1 MFSKKNVFLRIF
13 KICSTMTK
21 QILGLDIGTNSIGWA
36 VVRGQG
42 DDAQPLQ
49 EIVAAG
55 SRVIPVDA
63 GVLGDFERGVS
74 SKSKAAERT
83 AFRQVRRM
91 IERSHLRRQRLLRV
105 LQVMDYLPPH
115 YARCL
120 DRYGKFLP
128 HTEPKIAWSE
138 TADGHY
144 EFLFR
149 DAFDEMMV
157 AFRQRNPEW
166 VARGGKVPYDWTLY
180 YLRTKALSQP
190 VDPYELAW
198 ILLSFNQKRGYRQAR
213 GEQQEDDSRK
223 LEEYKSLKVLSVEDT
238 GEKKGDQ
245 TWYRVLLEDGSEY
258 KRLSRNPLPWEG
270 QVRDFIVTTTLD
282 AQGNPKT
289 EKDGRVKRTYRSPKA
304 DDWTLLKKKTEAQI
318 AQAHQT
324 VGAYIFEALLHNPSQ
339 KIRGKLVHTIDR
351 KLYYDELKAILQAQ
365 QPYHAA
371 LTDSAVLERCVRTLY
386 QKNEAHARQA
396 LCHDLTAFLLDDV
409 LFYQRPLKSQKAL
422 IANCSFE
429 SLTYYDRQTGEEK
442 QAPVKCIPKSHPL
455 YAEYR
460 LWQFLDNLRIYQLEG
475 EVDGKKCFDIDVTR
489 QFLPDHEAYA
499 RLFDWLYHRENV
511 SWKDLPKYP
520 PFGLTRT
527 TADLYRWNYAQDK
540 SYPCHETWAHMQ
552 QCLKKAKLSP
562 DFLTPER
569 EEALWHILYS
579 VSDMQELGRA
589 LHTFAHKNG
598 LTDDEAERF
607 AKFFGKMEPF
617 AHDYGAC
624 SAKALKKLLPLMRR
638 GSYWSEEALAPGV
651 RERIGQLLAG
661 TDDAALPA
669 KAREALKALHA
680 VSDYQGLPLW
690 LASYVVYNRHA
701 EAKDIV
707 RWETPADID
716 RFLLNFRPN
725 ELRNPIVELV
735 VRETLRVV
743 RDIWTRYG
751 SFDEIHVELGREMK
765 MPAQQRQKLSERM
778 LENERTNLRIK
789 MMLACFQHPEF
800 EVDDVRPYSPYQ
812 QEILKIYEEYV
823 LRDVKDIPDDIAA
836 ILRKFGE
843 STAAKQPSAKEVLRY
858 RLWLDQ
864 KYTSP
869 YTGQIIPLGR
879 LFTRDYE
886 IEHIIPQKR
895 YFDDSLSNKVI
906 CESAV
911 NKLKSAQLAHEFIS
925 QHHGEVVE
933 LGNGRTARI
942 LELEDY
948 ERLVKDNY
956 SHVRLSHKRRNL
968 LQDEVP
974 EAFIA
979 RQLNDTRYISKYVSM
994 LLSNIVR
1001 GEDERSVNST
1011 HLIATN
1017 GSITT
1022 RLKQDWGI
1030 NDVWNAIVMPRFERL
1045 NGMVQTGDH
1054 MENVYVKLNTQGHL
1068 IPNVPLDR
1076 QRGFSMKRIDH
1087 RHHAMDA
1094 IVIAC
1099 ASRNMVNYLNN
1110 ESARKGAKV
1119 TRMDLQH
1126 LLCTKTRADANGNY
1140 RWVMNK
1146 PWPTFTTDVRH
1157 ALEDIVASF
1166 KQNRRIMSPTVNYF
1180 DHYDPAT
1187 GKKRR
1192 KKQTQGE
1199 MQAVRKP
1206 LHKATLYGEIN
1217 LRSIKEVSLKQA
1229 LEQPQRMVNK
1239 DLRHKLQT
1247 LQAEGLNLK
1256 QMTAY
1261 FAEHH
1266 DEWADVNVKKIPI
1279 YVYSKEEGKARYF
1292 ASRCALDKSFTR
1304 ETIERKVA
1312 DTGIQ
1317 QILLRHLA
1325 HYENAEQAFSPEGIE
1340 EMNRHLTE
1348 LNGGKPHQPIY
1359 KVRKYEQ
1366 ADKYPVGQRNCK
1378 AAQFVEAEKGTN
1390 LYFAVY
1396 EAESEPHK
1404 RSFAT
1409 IPLREAVLRLK
1420 KGLPVALET
1429 NMAGEKLKF
1438 VLSPLDLVYVPT
1450 PEDLA
1455 RGQVQLPLD
1464 KKRIYKMVSSSG
1476 NQCFFVLANV
1486 ASAIVDKYEF
1496 SSLNKMER
1504 AVTGEMI
1511 KEICLPL
1518 DVDRLGNVHLRQ

>member
-1 MFSKKNVFLRIF
+1 
-13 KICSTMTK
+13 MTK

-55 SRVIPVDA
+55 SRVISVDGGA
-63 GVLGDFERGVS
+63 LDKFERGAS

-149 DAFDEMMV
+149 DAFDEMMA

-198 ILLSFNQKRGYRQAR
+198 ILLSFNQKRGYRPAR
-213 GEQQEDDSRK
+213 GEQQEADSKK

-238 GEKKGDQ
+238 GE
-245 TWYRVLLEDGSEY
+245 
-258 KRLSRNPLPWEG
+258 
-270 QVRDFIVTTTLD
+270 
-282 AQGNPKT
+282 
-289 EKDGRVKRTYRSPKA
+289 DGRVKRSFRSPKA

-324 VGAYIFEALLHNPSQ
+324 VGAYIFEALLRNPSQ

-365 QPYHAA
+365 QPYHVA
-371 LTDSAVLERCVRTLY
+371 LTDPAVLERCVRTLY

-422 IANCSFE
+422 IANCCFE

-552 QCLKKAKLSP
+552 QCLKKAGLSP

-589 LHTFAHKNG
+589 LHTFAHKNE

-638 GSYWSEEALAPGV
+638 GSYWSEKALAPGV

-800 EVDDVRPYSPYQ
+800 GVDDVRPYSPYQ

-968 LQDEVP
+968 LLDEVP
-974 EAFIA
+974 EAFID

-1030 NDVWNAIVMPRFERL
+1030 NDVWNAIVLPRFERL
-1045 NGMVQTGDH
+1045 NSMAQPEDGQLAQ
-1054 MENVYVKLNTQGHL
+1054 VYVTRNTQGHP
-1068 IPNVPLDR
+1068 IPTVPLDR

-1110 ESARKGAKV
+1110 ESARKDAKV
-1119 TRMDLQH
+1119 SRTDLQH
-1126 LLCTKTRADANGNY
+1126 LLCTKTRDDNGKY
-1140 RWVMNK
+1140 RWVVNK
-1146 PWPTFTTDVRH
+1146 PWLTFTTDVHH

-1199 MQAVRKP
+1199 MQAVRMSM
-1206 LHKATLYGEIN
+1206 HDATFYGEIN

-1229 LEQPQRMVNK
+1229 LEQPQRIVNK
-1239 DLRHKLQT
+1239 DLKHKLQT
-1247 LQAEGLNLK
+1247 LQVEGLNLK

-1261 FAEHH
+1261 FEEHH
-1266 DEWADVNVKKIPI
+1266 DEWADVNVKKIAV

-1292 ASRCALDKSFTR
+1292 ASRTVLDQSFTR
-1304 ETIERKVA
+1304 DYIERKVA

-1317 QILLRHLA
+1317 QILLRHLV

-1340 EMNRHLTE
+1340 DMNKNLKE
-1348 LNGGKPHQPIY
+1348 LNNGRPHQPIY
-1359 KVRKYEQ
+1359 KVRTYTQGVKS
-1366 ADKYPVGQRNCK
+1366 AVGQRNCK
-1378 AAQFVEAEKGTN
+1378 AAQFVNGAKGTN

-1396 EAESEPHK
+1396 EGTEGEVSESK

-1409 IPLREAVLRLK
+1409 FSLRDVLPCLKDGKPVIPEFDK
-1420 KGLPVALET
+1420 KG
-1429 NMAGEKLKF
+1429 KRLKF

-1450 PEDLA
+1450 PEDLKL
-1455 RGQVQLPLD
+1455 GQVQLPLN
-1464 KKRIYKMVSSSG
+1464 KKRIYKMVSCSDAR
-1476 NQCFFVLANV
+1476 CFWVPVNV
-1486 ASAIVDKYEF
+1486 ASAIVDKYEY

>member
-1 MFSKKNVFLRIF
+1 MFSPKNVFLRIF

-55 SRVIPVDA
+55 SRVISVDGGA
-63 GVLGDFERGVS
+63 LDKFERGAS

-149 DAFDEMMV
+149 DAFDEMMA

-190 VDPYELAW
+190 VSSYELAW
-198 ILLSFNQKRGYRQAR
+198 ILLSFNQKRGYRPAR
-213 GEQQEDDSRK
+213 GEQQEADSKK

-238 GEKKGDQ
+238 GE
-245 TWYRVLLEDGSEY
+245 
-258 KRLSRNPLPWEG
+258 
-270 QVRDFIVTTTLD
+270 
-282 AQGNPKT
+282 
-289 EKDGRVKRTYRSPKA
+289 DGRVKRSFRSPKA

-324 VGAYIFEALLHNPSQ
+324 VGAYIFEALLRNPSQ

-365 QPYHAA
+365 QPYHVA
-371 LTDSAVLERCVRTLY
+371 LTDPAVLERCVRTLY

-422 IANCSFE
+422 IANCCFE

-499 RLFDWLYHRENV
+499 RLFKWLYRRKNV
-511 SWKDLPKYP
+511 SQKNLLKYP
-520 PFGLTRT
+520 PFGLKP

-552 QCLKKAKLSP
+552 QCLKKAGLSP

-751 SFDEIHVELGREMK
+751 GFDEIHVELGREMK
-765 MPAQQRQKLSERM
+765 MPAKQRQKLSKRM

-789 MMLACFQHPEF
+789 MMLACFQNPEF
-800 EVDDVRPYSPYQ
+800 GVDEVRPYSPYQ

-823 LRDVKDIPDDIAA
+823 LHDVKEIPDDIAA

-933 LGNGRTARI
+933 LGHGRTARI

-948 ERLVKDNY
+948 EKWVKEHY
-956 SHVRLSHKRRNL
+956 AALPRKRRNL
-968 LQDEVP
+968 LLDEVP

-1030 NDVWNAIVMPRFERL
+1030 NDVWNAIVLPRFERL
-1045 NGMVQTGDH
+1045 NSMAQPEDGQPAQ
-1054 MENVYVKLNTQGHL
+1054 VYVTRNTQGHP
-1068 IPNVPLDR
+1068 IPTVPLDR

-1110 ESARKGAKV
+1110 ESARKDAKV
-1119 TRMDLQH
+1119 SRTDLQH
-1126 LLCTKTRADANGNY
+1126 LLCTKTRDANGKY
-1140 RWVMNK
+1140 RWVVNK
-1146 PWPTFTTDVRH
+1146 PWLTFTTDVH
-1157 ALEDIVASF
+1157 HVLENIVASF

-1199 MQAVRKP
+1199 MQAVRMSM
-1206 LHKATLYGEIN
+1206 HDATFYGEIN

-1229 LEQPQRMVNK
+1229 LEQPQRIVNK
-1239 DLRHKLQT
+1239 DLKHKLQT

-1261 FAEHH
+1261 FEEHH
-1266 DEWADVNVKKIPI
+1266 DEWADVNVKKIAV

-1292 ASRCALDKSFTR
+1292 ASRTVLDQSFTR
-1304 ETIERKVA
+1304 DYIERKVA

-1317 QILLRHLA
+1317 QILLRHLV

-1340 EMNRHLTE
+1340 DMNKNLKE
-1348 LNGGKPHQPIY
+1348 LNNGRPHQPIY
-1359 KVRKYEQ
+1359 KVRTYTQGVKS
-1366 ADKYPVGQRNCK
+1366 AVGQRNCK
-1378 AAQFVEAEKGTN
+1378 AAQFVNGAKGTN

-1396 EAESEPHK
+1396 EGTEGEVSESK

-1409 IPLREAVLRLK
+1409 FSLRDVLPCLKDGKPVIPEFDK
-1420 KGLPVALET
+1420 KG
-1429 NMAGEKLKF
+1429 KRLKF

-1450 PEDLA
+1450 PEELKL
-1455 RGQVQLPLD
+1455 GQVQLPLN
-1464 KKRIYKMVSSSG
+1464 KKRIYKMVSSNG
-1476 NQCFFVLANV
+1476 IQCFFVLANV
-1486 ASAIVDKYEF
+1486 ASAIVDNFEF
-1496 SSLNKMER
+1496 STQNNKMGR

>member
-1 MFSKKNVFLRIF
+1 
-13 KICSTMTK
+13 MTK

-55 SRVIPVDA
+55 SRVISVDGGA
-63 GVLGDFERGVS
+63 LDKFERGAS

-149 DAFDEMMV
+149 DAFDEMMA

-198 ILLSFNQKRGYRQAR
+198 ILLSFNQKRGYRPAR
-213 GEQQEDDSRK
+213 GEQQEADSKK

-238 GEKKGDQ
+238 GE
-245 TWYRVLLEDGSEY
+245 
-258 KRLSRNPLPWEG
+258 
-270 QVRDFIVTTTLD
+270 
-282 AQGNPKT
+282 
-289 EKDGRVKRTYRSPKA
+289 DGRVKRSFRSPKA

-324 VGAYIFEALLHNPSQ
+324 VLRNPSQ

-365 QPYHAA
+365 QPYHVA
-371 LTDSAVLERCVRTLY
+371 LTDPAVLERCVRTLY

-422 IANCSFE
+422 IANCCFE

-499 RLFDWLYHRENV
+499 RLFKWLYRRKNV
-511 SWKDLPKYP
+511 SQKNLLKYP
-520 PFGLTRT
+520 PFGLKP

-552 QCLKKAKLSP
+552 QCLKKAGLSP

-751 SFDEIHVELGREMK
+751 GFDEIHVELGREMK
-765 MPAQQRQKLSERM
+765 MPAKQRQKLSKRM

-789 MMLACFQHPEF
+789 MMLACFQNPEF
-800 EVDDVRPYSPYQ
+800 KVDEVRPYSPYQ

-823 LRDVKDIPDDIAA
+823 LHDVKEIPDDITA
-836 ILRKFGE
+836 IIKKFDKE
-843 STAAKQPSAKEVLRY
+843 EANEQPSVGEVLHY
-858 RLWLDQ
+858 KEWLDK
-864 KYTSP
+864 KYISP
-869 YTGQIIPLGR
+869 YTGEIIPLGR
-879 LFTRDYE
+879 LLTHDYE

-895 YFDDSLSNKVI
+895 YFDDSLNNKVI

-911 NKLKSAQLAHEFIS
+911 NNLKSAQLAHEFIS

-933 LGNGRTARI
+933 LGHGRTARI
-942 LELEDY
+942 LELENY
-948 ERLVKDNY
+948 EKWVKEHY
-956 SHVRLSHKRRNL
+956 AALPRKRRNL
-968 LQDEVP
+968 LLDEVP

-1030 NDVWNAIVMPRFERL
+1030 NDVWNAIVLPRFERL
-1045 NGMVQTGDH
+1045 NGMVPPKDGQPAQ
-1054 MENVYVKLNTQGHL
+1054 VYVTRNTQGHP
-1068 IPNVPLDR
+1068 IPTVPLDR

-1110 ESARKGAKV
+1110 ESARKDAKV
-1119 TRMDLQH
+1119 SRTDLQH
-1126 LLCTKTRADANGNY
+1126 LLCTKTRDDNGKY
-1140 RWVMNK
+1140 RWVVNK
-1146 PWPTFTTDVRH
+1146 PWSTFITDVRH
-1157 ALEDIVASF
+1157 VLENIVASF

-1199 MQAVRKP
+1199 MQAVRMSM
-1206 LHKATLYGEIN
+1206 HDATFYGEIN

-1229 LEQPQRMVNK
+1229 LEQPQRIVNK
-1239 DLRHKLQT
+1239 DLKHKLQT

-1261 FAEHH
+1261 FEEHH
-1266 DEWADVNVKKIPI
+1266 DEWADVNVKKIAV

-1292 ASRCALDKSFTR
+1292 ASRTVLDQSFTR
-1304 ETIERKVA
+1304 DYIERKVA

-1317 QILLRHLA
+1317 QILLRHLV

-1340 EMNRHLTE
+1340 DMNKNLKE
-1348 LNGGKPHQPIY
+1348 LNNGRPHQPIY
-1359 KVRKYEQ
+1359 KVRTYTQGVKL
-1366 ADKYPVGQRNCK
+1366 AVGQRNCK
-1378 AAQFVEAEKGTN
+1378 AAQFVNGAKGTN

-1396 EAESEPHK
+1396 EGTEGEVSESK

-1409 IPLREAVLRLK
+1409 FSLRDVLPCLKDGKPVIPEFDK
-1420 KGLPVALET
+1420 KG
-1429 NMAGEKLKF
+1429 KRLKF

-1450 PEDLA
+1450 PEELKL
-1455 RGQVQLPLD
+1455 GQVQLPLN
-1464 KKRIYKMVSSSG
+1464 KKRIYKMVSCSDAR
-1476 NQCFFVLANV
+1476 CFWVPVNV

-1496 SSLNKMER
+1496 SSKNKMER
-1504 AVTGEMI
+1504 SVTEEMEII

>member
-1 MFSKKNVFLRIF
+1 
-13 KICSTMTK
+13 MTK

-63 GVLGDFERGVS
+63 GVLGDFEKGAS

-120 DRYGKFLP
+120 DRYGKFQP

-149 DAFDEMMV
+149 DAFEEMMAV
-157 AFRQRNPEW
+157 FRQRNPEW
-166 VARGGKVPYDWTLY
+166 MARGGKVPYDWTLY

-190 VDPYELAW
+190 VSPYELAW
-198 ILLSFNQKRGYRQAR
+198 ILLSFNQKRGYRPAR
-213 GEQQEDDSRK
+213 GEQQEDDSKK

-238 GEKKGDQ
+238 GQKKGDQ

-258 KRLSRNPLPWEG
+258 MRLSREPLPWVG

-282 AQGNPKT
+282 AQGKPKT
-289 EKDGRVKRTYRSPKA
+289 DKDGHVKRSFRSPKA

-324 VGAYIFEALLHNPSQ
+324 VGAYIFEALLRNPCQ

-351 KLYYDELKAILQAQ
+351 HLYYDELKAILQAQ
-365 QPYHAA
+365 QLYHAA
-371 LTDSAVLERCVRTLY
+371 LTDPAVLERCVRTLY

-455 YAEYR
+455 YAEFR
-460 LWQFLDNLRIYQLEG
+460 LWQFVGNLRIYQLEG
-475 EVDGKKCFDIDVTR
+475 EVNGKTCFDIDVTR

-511 SWKDLPKYP
+511 SWKDLQKYS

-527 TADLYRWNYAQDK
+527 TADLYRWNYGQDK
-540 SYPCHETWAHMQ
+540 SYPCHETWPHMQ
-552 QCLKKAKLSP
+552 QRLKKAELSP

-589 LHTFAHKNG
+589 LRTFARKNG
-598 LTDDEAERF
+598 LTDEEAERF
-607 AKFFGKMEPF
+607 AAAFRKMEPF

-638 GSYWSEEALAPGV
+638 GSYWSEEALVPEV

-661 TDDAALPA
+661 TDGADLPA

-707 RWETPADID
+707 RWQTPADID

-751 SFDEIHVELGREMK
+751 GFDEIHVELGREMK
-765 MPAQQRQKLSERM
+765 MPAKQRQKLSERM

-789 MMLACFQHPEF
+789 MMLACFQNPEF
-800 EVDDVRPYSPYQ
+800 EVDEVRPYSPYQ
-812 QEILKIYEEYV
+812 QDILKIYEEYV
-823 LRDVKDIPDDIAA
+823 LHHVKEIPDDIAA

-895 YFDDSLSNKVI
+895 YFDDSLNNKVI

-948 ERLVKDNY
+948 EKRVKEY
-956 SHVRLSHKRRNL
+956 YAALPRKRRNL
-968 LQDEVP
+968 LLDEVP

-1030 NDVWNAIVMPRFERL
+1030 NDVWNAIVLPRFERL
-1045 NGMVQTGDH
+1045 NGMVQSKDGQPAQ
-1054 MENVYVKLNTQGHL
+1054 VYVTRNTQGHP

-1110 ESARKGAKV
+1110 ESARKDAKV
-1119 TRMDLQH
+1119 SRTDLQH
-1126 LLCTKTRADANGNY
+1126 LLCTKTRVDANGNY

-1192 KKQTQGE
+1192 QKQTRGE
-1199 MQAVRKP
+1199 MQAVRMSM
-1206 LHKATLYGEIN
+1206 HDATFYGEIN
-1217 LRSIKEVSLKQA
+1217 LRSVKEVSLKQA
-1229 LEQPQRMVNK
+1229 LQHPQRIVNK
-1239 DLRHKLQT
+1239 DLKHKLQT
-1247 LQAEGLNLK
+1247 LLAEGLNLK

-1261 FAEHH
+1261 FATHQ

-1279 YVYSKEEGKARYF
+1279 YVYSKEEDKARYF
-1292 ASRCALDKSFTR
+1292 ASRTALDQSFTR
-1304 ETIERKVA
+1304 DFIEQKVA
-1312 DTGIQ
+1312 DTGIR

-1325 HYENAEQAFSPEGIE
+1325 HYENAGQAFSPEGIE

-1348 LNGGKPHQPIY
+1348 LNNGRPHQPIY
-1359 KVRKYEQ
+1359 KVRTYTQGVKS
-1366 ADKYPVGQRNCK
+1366 AVGQRNCK
-1378 AAQFVEAEKGTN
+1378 AAQFVNGAKGTN

-1396 EAESEPHK
+1396 EGTEGESSGCK
-1404 RSFAT
+1404 RGFAT
-1409 IPLREAVLRLK
+1409 FSLRDVLPSLKEGKPVIPEVDK
-1420 KGLPVALET
+1420 KG
-1429 NMAGEKLKF
+1429 KRLKF

-1450 PEDLA
+1450 PEELK

-1464 KKRIYKMVSSSG
+1464 KKRIYKMVSCNDARCSW
-1476 NQCFFVLANV
+1476 VPVNV
-1486 ASAIVDKYEF
+1486 ASAIVDKLEF
-1496 SSLNKMER
+1496 STQNKMER

>member
-149 DAFDEMMV
+149 DAFDEMMA

-190 VDPYELAW
+190 VSPYELAW
-198 ILLSFNQKRGYRQAR
+198 ILLSFNQKRGYRPAR
-213 GEQQEDDSRK
+213 GEQQEADSKK

-238 GEKKGDQ
+238 GE
-245 TWYRVLLEDGSEY
+245 
-258 KRLSRNPLPWEG
+258 
-270 QVRDFIVTTTLD
+270 
-282 AQGNPKT
+282 
-289 EKDGRVKRTYRSPKA
+289 DGRVKRSFRSPKA

-324 VGAYIFEALLHNPSQ
+324 VGAYIFEALLRNPSQ

-365 QPYHAA
+365 QPYHVA
-371 LTDSAVLERCVRTLY
+371 LTDPAVLERCVRTLY

-552 QCLKKAKLSP
+552 QCLKKAGLSP

-589 LHTFAHKNG
+589 LHTFAHKNE

-765 MPAQQRQKLSERM
+765 MPAQQRQKLSKRM

-789 MMLACFQHPEF
+789 MMLACFQNPEF
-800 EVDDVRPYSPYQ
+800 KVDEVRPYSPYQ

-823 LRDVKDIPDDIAA
+823 LHDVKEIPDDITA
-836 ILRKFGE
+836 IIKKFDKE
-843 STAAKQPSAKEVLRY
+843 EANEQPSVGEVLHY
-858 RLWLDQ
+858 KEWLDK
-864 KYTSP
+864 KYISP
-869 YTGQIIPLGR
+869 YTGEIIPLGR
-879 LFTRDYE
+879 LLTHDYE

-895 YFDDSLSNKVI
+895 YFDDSLNNKVI

-911 NKLKSAQLAHEFIS
+911 NNLKSAQLAHEFIS

-933 LGNGRTARI
+933 LGHGRTARI

-948 ERLVKDNY
+948 EKWVKEHY
-956 SHVRLSHKRRNL
+956 AALPRKRRNL
-968 LQDEVP
+968 LLDEVP

-1030 NDVWNAIVMPRFERL
+1030 NDVWNAIVLPRFERL
-1045 NGMVQTGDH
+1045 NGMVPPKDGQPAQ
-1054 MENVYVKLNTQGHL
+1054 VYVTRNTQGHP

-1110 ESARKGAKV
+1110 ESARKDAKV
-1119 TRMDLQH
+1119 SRTDLQH
-1126 LLCTKTRADANGNY
+1126 LLCTKTRDANGKY
-1140 RWVMNK
+1140 RWVVNK
-1146 PWPTFTTDVRH
+1146 PWSTFTTDVH
-1157 ALEDIVASF
+1157 HVLENIVASF

-1199 MQAVRKP
+1199 MQAVRMSM
-1206 LHKATLYGEIN
+1206 HDATFYGEIN

-1229 LEQPQRMVNK
+1229 LEQPQRIVNK
-1239 DLRHKLQT
+1239 DLKHKLQT

-1261 FAEHH
+1261 FEEHH
-1266 DEWADVNVKKIPI
+1266 DEWADVNVKKIAV

-1292 ASRCALDKSFTR
+1292 ASRTVLDQSFTR
-1304 ETIERKVA
+1304 DYIERKVA

-1317 QILLRHLA
+1317 QILLRHLV

-1340 EMNRHLTE
+1340 DMNKNLKE
-1348 LNGGKPHQPIY
+1348 LNNGRPHQPIY
-1359 KVRKYEQ
+1359 KVRTYTQGVKS
-1366 ADKYPVGQRNCK
+1366 AVGQRNCK
-1378 AAQFVEAEKGTN
+1378 AAQFVNGAKGTN

-1396 EAESEPHK
+1396 EGTEGEVSESK

-1409 IPLREAVLRLK
+1409 FSLRDVLPCLKDGKPVIPEFDK
-1420 KGLPVALET
+1420 KG
-1429 NMAGEKLKF
+1429 KRLKF

-1450 PEDLA
+1450 PEELKL
-1455 RGQVQLPLD
+1455 GQVQLPLN
-1464 KKRIYKMVSSSG
+1464 KKRIYKMVSCSDAR
-1476 NQCFFVLANV
+1476 CFWVPVNV

>member
-1 MFSKKNVFLRIF
+1 
-13 KICSTMTK
+13 MTK

-55 SRVIPVDA
+55 SRVIPVDGGA
-63 GVLGDFERGVS
+63 LDKFERGAS

-149 DAFDEMMV
+149 DAFDEMIA

-166 VARGGKVPYDWTLY
+166 MARGGKVPYDWTLY

-190 VDPYELAW
+190 VSPYELAW
-198 ILLSFNQKRGYRQAR
+198 ILLSFNQKRGYRPA
-213 GEQQEDDSRK
+213 
-223 LEEYKSLKVLSVEDT
+223 
-238 GEKKGDQ
+238 
-245 TWYRVLLEDGSEY
+245 
-258 KRLSRNPLPWEG
+258 
-270 QVRDFIVTTTLD
+270 RDFIVNTSLD
-282 AQGNPKT
+282 AQSNTKAD
-289 EKDGRVKRTYRSPKA
+289 KDGRVKRLLRSPKA
-304 DDWTLLKKKTEAQI
+304 DDWTLLKEKTEDQI
-318 AQAHQT
+318 ARAHQT
-324 VGAYIFEALLHNPSQ
+324 VGAYIFEALLRNPRQ

-351 KLYYDELKAILQAQ
+351 YFYYDELKAILQAQ
-365 QPYHAA
+365 QSYHAA
-371 LTDSAVLERCVRTLY
+371 LTDPAVLECCVRTLY
-386 QKNEAHARQA
+386 QKNEGHARQA

-455 YAEYR
+455 YAEFR

-475 EVDGKKCFDIDVTR
+475 EVNGKTCFDIDVTR
-489 QFLPDHEAYA
+489 QFLPDREAYA
-499 RLFDWLYHRENV
+499 RLFKWLYRRKNV
-511 SWKDLPKYP
+511 SQKNLLKYP
-520 PFGLTRT
+520 PFGLKL
-527 TADLYRWNYAQDK
+527 TADLYRWNYGQDK
-540 SYPCHETWAHMQ
+540 SYPCHETWANMQ
-552 QCLKKAKLSP
+552 QCLKKAKLSS

-607 AKFFGKMEPF
+607 AAAFQKMEPF

-651 RERIGQLLAG
+651 RERIGQLQAG
-661 TDDAALPA
+661 TAGVDLPA

-707 RWETPADID
+707 RWQTPADID
-716 RFLLNFRPN
+716 HFLLNFRPN

-751 SFDEIHVELGREMK
+751 GFDEIHVELGREMK
-765 MPAQQRQKLSERM
+765 MPAKQRQKLSKRM

-789 MMLACFQHPEF
+789 MMLACFQNPEF
-800 EVDDVRPYSPYQ
+800 KVDNVRPYSPYQ
-812 QEILKIYEEYV
+812 QDILKIYEEYV
-823 LRDVKDIPDDIAA
+823 LHHVKEIPDDIAA

-895 YFDDSLSNKVI
+895 YFDDSLNNKVI

-948 ERLVKDNY
+948 EKRVKEY
-956 SHVRLSHKRRNL
+956 YAALPRKRRNL
-968 LQDEVP
+968 LLDEVP

-1030 NDVWNAIVMPRFERL
+1030 NDVWNAIVLPRFERL
-1045 NGMVQTGDH
+1045 NSTVPPKDGQPAQ
-1054 MENVYVKLNTQGHL
+1054 VYVTRNTQGHP

-1110 ESARKGAKV
+1110 ESARKDAKV
-1119 TRMDLQH
+1119 SRTDLQH
-1126 LLCTKTRADANGNY
+1126 LLCTKTRVDANGQY
-1140 RWVMNK
+1140 RWVVNK

-1157 ALEDIVASF
+1157 VLENIVASF

-1192 KKQTQGE
+1192 QKQTRGE
-1199 MQAVRKP
+1199 MLAVRMSM
-1206 LHKATLYGEIN
+1206 HDATFYGEIN
-1217 LRSIKEVSLKQA
+1217 LSRCVESVSLEQA
-1229 LEQPQRMVNK
+1229 LEQPQRLVDR
-1239 DLRHKLQT
+1239 DLEHKLLA
-1247 LQAEGLNLK
+1247 LQAKGLNLK
-1256 QMTAY
+1256 QIEALIK
-1261 FAEHH
+1261 EH
-1266 DEWADVNVKKIPI
+1266 
-1279 YVYSKEEGKARYF
+1279 SKEWSDVDVEKISVYVNSPKKARYF
-1292 ASRCALDKSFTR
+1292 ASRTALDKSFTR
-1304 ETIERKVA
+1304 DFIEQKVA

-1317 QILLRHLA
+1317 QILLRHLG
-1325 HYENAEQAFSPEGIE
+1325 HYENAGQAFSPEGIE

-1348 LNGGKPHQPIY
+1348 LNNGRPHQPIY
-1359 KVRKYEQ
+1359 KVRTYTQGVKS
-1366 ADKYPVGQRNCK
+1366 AVGQRNCK
-1378 AAQFVEAEKGTN
+1378 AAQFVNGAKGTN

-1396 EAESEPHK
+1396 EGPEGKSSGCK

-1409 IPLREAVLRLK
+1409 FSLRDVLPSLKEGKPVIPEVDKTGKR
-1420 KGLPVALET
+1420 
-1429 NMAGEKLKF
+1429 LKF

-1450 PEDLA
+1450 PEELK

-1464 KKRIYKMVSSSG
+1464 KKRIYKMVSC
-1476 NQCFFVLANV
+1476 NNARCFWVPVNV
-1486 ASAIVDKYEF
+1486 ASAIVDKLEF
-1496 SSLNKMER
+1496 STHNNTAR
-1504 AVTGEMI
+1504 AVTKEREMI

>member
-1 MFSKKNVFLRIF
+1 
-13 KICSTMTK
+13 MTK

-55 SRVIPVDA
+55 SRVISVDGGA
-63 GVLGDFERGVS
+63 LDKFERGAS

-149 DAFDEMMV
+149 DAFDEMMA

-238 GEKKGDQ
+238 GE
-245 TWYRVLLEDGSEY
+245 
-258 KRLSRNPLPWEG
+258 
-270 QVRDFIVTTTLD
+270 
-282 AQGNPKT
+282 
-289 EKDGRVKRTYRSPKA
+289 DGRVKRSFRSPKA

-324 VGAYIFEALLHNPSQ
+324 VGAYIFEALLRNPSQ
-339 KIRGKLVHTIDR
+339 KIRGKLVHIIDR

-365 QPYHAA
+365 QPYHVA
-371 LTDSAVLERCVRTLY
+371 LTDPAVLERCVRTLY

-422 IANCSFE
+422 IANCCFE

-499 RLFDWLYHRENV
+499 RLFDWLYRRKNV
-511 SWKDLPKYP
+511 SQKNLLKYP
-520 PFGLTRT
+520 PFGLKL

-552 QCLKKAKLSP
+552 QCLKKAGLSP

-589 LHTFAHKNG
+589 LHTFAHKNE

-680 VSDYQGLPLW
+680 VSDYQGLSLW

-751 SFDEIHVELGREMK
+751 GFDEIHVELGREMK
-765 MPAQQRQKLSERM
+765 MPAKQRQKLSERM
-778 LENERTNLRIK
+778 LENERINLRIK
-789 MMLACFQHPEF
+789 MMLACFQNPEF
-800 EVDDVRPYSPYQ
+800 KVDEVRPYSPYQ

-968 LQDEVP
+968 LLDEVP

-1266 DEWADVNVKKIPI
+1266 DEWADVNVKKIAV

>member
-1 MFSKKNVFLRIF
+1 
-13 KICSTMTK
+13 MTE

-149 DAFDEMMV
+149 DAFDEMMA

-166 VARGGKVPYDWTLY
+166 VARGGKVLYDWTLY

-190 VDPYELAW
+190 VSPYELAW

-213 GEQQEDDSRK
+213 GEQQEADSKK

-238 GEKKGDQ
+238 GE
-245 TWYRVLLEDGSEY
+245 
-258 KRLSRNPLPWEG
+258 
-270 QVRDFIVTTTLD
+270 
-282 AQGNPKT
+282 
-289 EKDGRVKRTYRSPKA
+289 DGRVKRSFRSPKA

-324 VGAYIFEALLHNPSQ
+324 VGAYIFEALLRNPSQ

-365 QPYHAA
+365 QPYHVA
-371 LTDSAVLERCVRTLY
+371 LTDPAVLERCVRTLY

-422 IANCSFE
+422 IANCCFE

-499 RLFDWLYHRENV
+499 RLFKWLYRRKNV
-511 SWKDLPKYP
+511 SQKNLLKYP
-520 PFGLTRT
+520 PFGLKL

-552 QCLKKAKLSP
+552 QCLKKAGLSP

-589 LHTFAHKNG
+589 LHTFAHKNE

-751 SFDEIHVELGREMK
+751 GFDEIHVELGREMK
-765 MPAQQRQKLSERM
+765 MPAKQRQKLSKRM
-778 LENERTNLRIK
+778 LENERINLRIK
-789 MMLACFQHPEF
+789 MMLACFQNPEF
-800 EVDDVRPYSPYQ
+800 KVDEVRPYSPYQ

-823 LRDVKDIPDDIAA
+823 LHDVKEIPDDITA
-836 ILRKFGE
+836 IIKKFDKE
-843 STAAKQPSAKEVLRY
+843 EANEQPSVGEVLHY
-858 RLWLDQ
+858 KEWLDK
-864 KYTSP
+864 KYISP
-869 YTGQIIPLGR
+869 YTGEIIPLGR
-879 LFTRDYE
+879 LLTHDYE

-895 YFDDSLSNKVI
+895 YFDDSLNNKVI

-911 NKLKSAQLAHEFIS
+911 NNLKSAQLAHEFIS

-933 LGNGRTARI
+933 LGHGRTARI

-948 ERLVKDNY
+948 EKWVKEHY
-956 SHVRLSHKRRNL
+956 AALPRKRRNL
-968 LQDEVP
+968 LLDEVP

-1045 NGMVQTGDH
+1045 NGMVPPKDGQPAQ
-1054 MENVYVKLNTQGHL
+1054 VYVTRNTQGHP
-1068 IPNVPLDR
+1068 IPTVPLDR

-1110 ESARKGAKV
+1110 ESARKDAKV
-1119 TRMDLQH
+1119 SRTDLQH
-1126 LLCTKTRADANGNY
+1126 LLCTKTRDDNGKY
-1140 RWVMNK
+1140 RWVVNK
-1146 PWPTFTTDVRH
+1146 PWSTFITDVRH
-1157 ALEDIVASF
+1157 VLENIVASF

-1199 MQAVRKP
+1199 MQAVRMSM
-1206 LHKATLYGEIN
+1206 HDATFYGEIN

-1229 LEQPQRMVNK
+1229 LEQPQRIVNK
-1239 DLRHKLQT
+1239 DLKHKLQT

-1261 FAEHH
+1261 FEEHH
-1266 DEWADVNVKKIPI
+1266 DEWADVNVKKIAV

-1292 ASRCALDKSFTR
+1292 ASRTVLDQSFTR
-1304 ETIERKVA
+1304 DYIERKVA

-1317 QILLRHLA
+1317 QILLRHLV

-1340 EMNRHLTE
+1340 DMNKNLKE
-1348 LNGGKPHQPIY
+1348 LNNGRPHQPIY
-1359 KVRKYEQ
+1359 KVRTYTQGVKS
-1366 ADKYPVGQRNCK
+1366 AVGQRNCK
-1378 AAQFVEAEKGTN
+1378 AAQFVNGAKGTN

-1396 EAESEPHK
+1396 EGTEGEVSESK

-1409 IPLREAVLRLK
+1409 FSLRDVLPCLKDGKPVIPEFDK
-1420 KGLPVALET
+1420 KG
-1429 NMAGEKLKF
+1429 KRLKF

-1450 PEDLA
+1450 PEELKL
-1455 RGQVQLPLD
+1455 GQVQLPLN
-1464 KKRIYKMVSSSG
+1464 KKRIYKMVSCSDAR
-1476 NQCFFVLANV
+1476 CFWVPVNV
-1486 ASAIVDKYEF
+1486 ASAIVDKDEF

>member
-55 SRVIPVDA
+55 SRVISVDGGA
-63 GVLGDFERGVS
+63 LDKFERGAS

-149 DAFDEMMV
+149 DAFDEMMA

-190 VDPYELAW
+190 VSPYELAW
-198 ILLSFNQKRGYRQAR
+198 ILLSFNQKRGYRPAR
-213 GEQQEDDSRK
+213 GEQQEDDSKK

-238 GEKKGDQ
+238 GE
-245 TWYRVLLEDGSEY
+245 
-258 KRLSRNPLPWEG
+258 
-270 QVRDFIVTTTLD
+270 
-282 AQGNPKT
+282 
-289 EKDGRVKRTYRSPKA
+289 DGRVKRSFRSPKA

-324 VGAYIFEALLHNPSQ
+324 VGAYIFEALLRNPSQ

-365 QPYHAA
+365 QPHHVA
-371 LTDSAVLERCVRTLY
+371 LTDPAVLERCVRTLY

-499 RLFDWLYHRENV
+499 RLFKWLYRRKNV
-511 SWKDLPKYP
+511 SQKNLLKYP
-520 PFGLTRT
+520 PFGLKL

-540 SYPCHETWAHMQ
+540 SYPCHETWAHML

-661 TDDAALPA
+661 TNNAALPA

-716 RFLLNFRPN
+716 RFLQNFRPN

-751 SFDEIHVELGREMK
+751 GFDEIHVELGREMK
-765 MPAQQRQKLSERM
+765 MPAKQRQKLSKRM

-789 MMLACFQHPEF
+789 MMLACFQNPEF
-800 EVDDVRPYSPYQ
+800 GVDKVRPYSPYQ

-823 LRDVKDIPDDIAA
+823 LHDVKEIPDDITA
-836 ILRKFGE
+836 IIKKFDKE
-843 STAAKQPSAKEVLRY
+843 EANEQPSVGEVLHY
-858 RLWLDQ
+858 KEWLDK
-864 KYTSP
+864 KYISP
-869 YTGQIIPLGR
+869 YTGEIIPLGR
-879 LFTRDYE
+879 LLTHDYE

-895 YFDDSLSNKVI
+895 YFDDSLNNKVI

-911 NKLKSAQLAHEFIS
+911 NNLKSAQLAHEFIS

-933 LGNGRTARI
+933 LGHGRTARI

-948 ERLVKDNY
+948 EKWVKEHY
-956 SHVRLSHKRRNL
+956 AALPRKRRNL
-968 LQDEVP
+968 LLDEVP

-1030 NDVWNAIVMPRFERL
+1030 NDVWNAIVLPRFERL
-1045 NGMVQTGDH
+1045 NSMAQPEDGQLAQ
-1054 MENVYVKLNTQGHL
+1054 VYVTRNTQGHP
-1068 IPNVPLDR
+1068 IPTVPLDR

-1110 ESARKGAKV
+1110 ESARKDAKV
-1119 TRMDLQH
+1119 SRTDLLH
-1126 LLCTKTRADANGNY
+1126 LLCTKTRDDNGKY
-1140 RWVMNK
+1140 RWVVNK
-1146 PWPTFTTDVRH
+1146 PWPTFTTDVH
-1157 ALEDIVASF
+1157 HVLENIVASF
-1166 KQNRRIMSPTVNYF
+1166 KQNRQVVSPAVNYF

-1192 KKQTQGE
+1192 QKQTRGE
-1199 MQAVRKP
+1199 MLAVRKP
-1206 LHKATLYGEIN
+1206 LHKDTLYGEIN
-1217 LRSIKEVSLKQA
+1217 LSRCVKSVSLEQA
-1229 LEQPQRMVNK
+1229 LERPQRLVDR
-1239 DLRHKLQT
+1239 DLKHKLLA

-1256 QMTAY
+1256 QIEALIKG
-1261 FAEHH
+1261 HSK
-1266 DEWADVNVKKIPI
+1266 EWADVDVEKIS
-1279 YVYSKEEGKARYF
+1279 VYANSPKKARYF
-1292 ASRCALDKSFTR
+1292 AYRTALGKGFTR
-1304 ETIERKVA
+1304 KAIEHNVA

-1317 QILLRHLA
+1317 QILLRHLVR
-1325 HYENAEQAFSPEGIE
+1325 YENAEQAFSPEGIE

-1366 ADKYPVGQRNCK
+1366 ANKYPVGQRNCK
-1378 AAQFVEAEKGTN
+1378 AAQFVEAAKGTN
-1390 LYFAVY
+1390 LYFAIY

-1404 RSFAT
+1404 RSGIT
-1409 IPLREAVLRLK
+1409 ISLREAVSRLK
-1420 KGLPVALET
+1420 KGLPAAPET
-1429 NMAGEKLKF
+1429 NADGEKLKF
-1438 VLSPLDLVYVPT
+1438 VLSLLDLVYVPT
-1450 PEDLA
+1450 SEDLA
-1455 RGQVQLPLD
+1455 QGKVQLPLD
-1464 KKRIYKMVSSSG
+1464 KKRIYKMVSCTG
-1476 NQCFFVLANV
+1476 DECHFLPANV
-1486 ASAIVDKYEF
+1486 AVPIVKKFEFFSLDKMASA
-1496 SSLNKMER
+1496 L
-1504 AVTGEMI
+1504 TGEVI
-1511 KEICLPL
+1511 KNVCLPL

>member
-1 MFSKKNVFLRIF
+1 
-13 KICSTMTK
+13 MTK

-55 SRVIPVDA
+55 SRVISVDGGA
-63 GVLGDFERGVS
+63 LDKFERGAS

-149 DAFDEMMV
+149 DAFDEMMA

-190 VDPYELAW
+190 VSPYELAW

-213 GEQQEDDSRK
+213 GEQQEDDSKK

-238 GEKKGDQ
+238 GE
-245 TWYRVLLEDGSEY
+245 
-258 KRLSRNPLPWEG
+258 
-270 QVRDFIVTTTLD
+270 
-282 AQGNPKT
+282 
-289 EKDGRVKRTYRSPKA
+289 DGRVKRSFRSPKA

-324 VGAYIFEALLHNPSQ
+324 VGAYIFEALLRNPSQ

-365 QPYHAA
+365 QPHHVA
-371 LTDSAVLERCVRTLY
+371 LTDPAVLERCVRTLY

-499 RLFDWLYHRENV
+499 RLFKWLYRRKNV
-511 SWKDLPKYP
+511 SQKNLLKYP
-520 PFGLTRT
+520 PFGLKL

-540 SYPCHETWAHMQ
+540 SYPCHETWAHML

-562 DFLTPER
+562 DFLTPEC

-661 TDDAALPA
+661 TNNAALPA

-751 SFDEIHVELGREMK
+751 GFDEIHVELGREMK
-765 MPAQQRQKLSERM
+765 MPAKQRQKLSKRM

-789 MMLACFQHPEF
+789 MMLACFQNPEF
-800 EVDDVRPYSPYQ
+800 GVDEVRPYSPYQ

-823 LRDVKDIPDDIAA
+823 LHDVKEIPDDITA
-836 ILRKFGE
+836 IIKKFDKE
-843 STAAKQPSAKEVLRY
+843 EANEQPSVGEVLHY
-858 RLWLDQ
+858 KEWLDK
-864 KYTSP
+864 KYISP
-869 YTGQIIPLGR
+869 YTGEIIPLGR
-879 LFTRDYE
+879 LLTHDYE

-895 YFDDSLSNKVI
+895 YFDDSLNNKVI

-911 NKLKSAQLAHEFIS
+911 NNLKSAQLAHEFIS

-933 LGNGRTARI
+933 LGHGCTARI

-948 ERLVKDNY
+948 EKWVKEHY
-956 SHVRLSHKRRNL
+956 AALPRKRRNL
-968 LQDEVP
+968 LLDEVP

-1030 NDVWNAIVMPRFERL
+1030 NDVWNAIVLPRFERL
-1045 NGMVQTGDH
+1045 NSMAQPEDGQLAQ
-1054 MENVYVKLNTQGHL
+1054 VYVTRNTQGHP
-1068 IPNVPLDR
+1068 IPTVPLDR

-1110 ESARKGAKV
+1110 ESARKDAKV
-1119 TRMDLQH
+1119 SRTDLQH
-1126 LLCTKTRADANGNY
+1126 LLCTKTRDANGKY
-1140 RWVMNK
+1140 RWVVNK
-1146 PWPTFTTDVRH
+1146 PWSTFTTDVH
-1157 ALEDIVASF
+1157 HVLENIVASF

-1199 MQAVRKP
+1199 MQAVRMSM
-1206 LHKATLYGEIN
+1206 HDATFYGEIN

-1229 LEQPQRMVNK
+1229 LEQPQRIVNK
-1239 DLRHKLQT
+1239 DLKHKLQT

-1261 FAEHH
+1261 FEEHH
-1266 DEWADVNVKKIPI
+1266 DEWADVNVKKIAV

-1292 ASRCALDKSFTR
+1292 ASRTVLDQSFTR
-1304 ETIERKVA
+1304 DYIERKVA

-1317 QILLRHLA
+1317 QILLRHLV

-1340 EMNRHLTE
+1340 DMNKNLKE
-1348 LNGGKPHQPIY
+1348 LNNGRPHQPIY
-1359 KVRKYEQ
+1359 KVRTYTQGVKS
-1366 ADKYPVGQRNCK
+1366 AVGQRNCK
-1378 AAQFVEAEKGTN
+1378 AAQFVNGAKGTN

-1396 EAESEPHK
+1396 EGKEGEVSESK

-1409 IPLREAVLRLK
+1409 FSLRDVLPCLKDGKPVIPEFDK
-1420 KGLPVALET
+1420 KG
-1429 NMAGEKLKF
+1429 KRLKF

-1450 PEDLA
+1450 PEELKL
-1455 RGQVQLPLD
+1455 GQVQLPLN
-1464 KKRIYKMVSSSG
+1464 KKRIYKMVSCSDAR
-1476 NQCFFVLANV
+1476 CFWVPVNV
-1486 ASAIVDKYEF
+1486 ASAIVDNFEF
-1496 SSLNKMER
+1496 STQNNKMGR

-1518 DVDRLGNVHLRQ
+1518 DVDRLGNVHFRQ

>member
-91 IERSHLRRQRLLRV
+91 MERSHLRRQRLLRV

-128 HTEPKIAWSE
+128 HTEPKIAWNE

-149 DAFDEMMV
+149 DAFDEMMA

-166 VARGGKVPYDWTLY
+166 LARGGKVPYDWTLY

-190 VDPYELAW
+190 VSPYELAW

-213 GEQQEDDSRK
+213 GEQQED
-223 LEEYKSLKVLSVEDT
+223 
-238 GEKKGDQ
+238 
-245 TWYRVLLEDGSEY
+245 
-258 KRLSRNPLPWEG
+258 
-270 QVRDFIVTTTLD
+270 
-282 AQGNPKT
+282 
-289 EKDGRVKRTYRSPKA
+289 GRVKRSFRSPKA

-324 VGAYIFEALLHNPSQ
+324 VGAYIFEALLRNPSQ

-365 QPYHAA
+365 QPYHVA
-371 LTDSAVLERCVRTLY
+371 LTDPAVLVRCVRTLY

-422 IANCSFE
+422 IANCCFE

-499 RLFDWLYHRENV
+499 RLFKWLYRRKNV
-511 SWKDLPKYP
+511 SQKNLLKYP
-520 PFGLTRT
+520 PFGLKP

-552 QCLKKAKLSP
+552 QCLKKAGLSP

-589 LHTFAHKNG
+589 LHTFAHKNE

-743 RDIWTRYG
+743 RDIWIRYG

-800 EVDDVRPYSPYQ
+800 GVDDVRPYSPYQ

-933 LGNGRTARI
+933 LGHGRTARI

-948 ERLVKDNY
+948 EKWVKEHY
-956 SHVRLSHKRRNL
+956 AALPRKRRNL
-968 LQDEVP
+968 LLDEVP

-1030 NDVWNAIVMPRFERL
+1030 NDVWNAIVLPRFERL
-1045 NGMVQTGDH
+1045 NGMVPPKDGQPAQ
-1054 MENVYVKLNTQGHL
+1054 VYVTRNTQGHP
-1068 IPNVPLDR
+1068 IPTVPLDR

-1146 PWPTFTTDVRH
+1146 PWPTFITDVRH

-1199 MQAVRKP
+1199 MQAVRMSM
-1206 LHKATLYGEIN
+1206 HDATFYGEIN

-1229 LEQPQRMVNK
+1229 LEQPQRIVNK
-1239 DLRHKLQT
+1239 DLKHKLQT

-1261 FAEHH
+1261 FEEHH
-1266 DEWADVNVKKIPI
+1266 DEWADVNVKKIAV

-1292 ASRCALDKSFTR
+1292 ASRTVLDQSFTR
-1304 ETIERKVA
+1304 DYIERKVA

-1317 QILLRHLA
+1317 
-1325 HYENAEQAFSPEGIE
+1325 
-1340 EMNRHLTE
+1340 
-1348 LNGGKPHQPIY
+1348 
-1359 KVRKYEQ
+1359 
-1366 ADKYPVGQRNCK
+1366 
-1378 AAQFVEAEKGTN
+1378 
-1390 LYFAVY
+1390 
-1396 EAESEPHK
+1396 
-1404 RSFAT
+1404 
-1409 IPLREAVLRLK
+1409 
-1420 KGLPVALET
+1420 
-1429 NMAGEKLKF
+1429 
-1438 VLSPLDLVYVPT
+1438 
-1450 PEDLA
+1450 
-1455 RGQVQLPLD
+1455 
-1464 KKRIYKMVSSSG
+1464 
-1476 NQCFFVLANV
+1476 
-1486 ASAIVDKYEF
+1486 
-1496 SSLNKMER
+1496 
-1504 AVTGEMI
+1504 
-1511 KEICLPL
+1511 
-1518 DVDRLGNVHLRQ
+1518 

>member
-1 MFSKKNVFLRIF
+1 MSFVFQKNVFLRIF

-55 SRVIPVDA
+55 SRVISVDGGA
-63 GVLGDFERGVS
+63 LDKFERGAS

-149 DAFDEMMV
+149 DAFDEMMA

-198 ILLSFNQKRGYRQAR
+198 ILLSFNQKRGYRPAR
-213 GEQQEDDSRK
+213 GEQQEADSKK

-238 GEKKGDQ
+238 GE
-245 TWYRVLLEDGSEY
+245 
-258 KRLSRNPLPWEG
+258 
-270 QVRDFIVTTTLD
+270 
-282 AQGNPKT
+282 
-289 EKDGRVKRTYRSPKA
+289 DGRVKRSFRSPKA

-324 VGAYIFEALLHNPSQ
+324 VGAYIFEALLRNPSQ

-365 QPYHAA
+365 QPYHVA
-371 LTDSAVLERCVRTLY
+371 LTDPAVLERCVRTLY
-386 QKNEAHARQA
+386 QKNEAHVRQA

-422 IANCSFE
+422 IANCCFE

-499 RLFDWLYHRENV
+499 RLFKWLYRRKNV
-511 SWKDLPKYP
+511 SQKNLLKYP
-520 PFGLTRT
+520 PFGLKP

-552 QCLKKAKLSP
+552 QCLKKAGLSP

-751 SFDEIHVELGREMK
+751 GFDEIHVELGREMK
-765 MPAQQRQKLSERM
+765 MPAKQRQKLSKRM
-778 LENERTNLRIK
+778 LENERINLRIK
-789 MMLACFQHPEF
+789 MMLACFQNPEF
-800 EVDDVRPYSPYQ
+800 KVDEVRPYSPYQ

-823 LRDVKDIPDDIAA
+823 LHDVKEIPDDITA
-836 ILRKFGE
+836 IIKKFDKE
-843 STAAKQPSAKEVLRY
+843 EANEQPSVGEVLHY
-858 RLWLDQ
+858 KEWLDK
-864 KYTSP
+864 KYISP
-869 YTGQIIPLGR
+869 YTGEIIPLGR
-879 LFTRDYE
+879 LLTHDYE

-895 YFDDSLSNKVI
+895 YFDDSLNNKVI

-911 NKLKSAQLAHEFIS
+911 NNLKSAQLAHEFIS

-933 LGNGRTARI
+933 LGHGRTARI

-948 ERLVKDNY
+948 EKWVKEHY
-956 SHVRLSHKRRNL
+956 AALPSKRRNL
-968 LQDEVP
+968 LLDEVP

-1001 GEDERSVNST
+1001 WEDERSVNST

-1030 NDVWNAIVMPRFERL
+1030 NDVWNAIVLPRFERL
-1045 NGMVQTGDH
+1045 NSMAQPEDGQLAQ
-1054 MENVYVKLNTQGHL
+1054 VYVTRNTQGHP
-1068 IPNVPLDR
+1068 IPTVPLDR

-1110 ESARKGAKV
+1110 ESARKDAKV
-1119 TRMDLQH
+1119 SRTDLQH
-1126 LLCTKTRADANGNY
+1126 LLCTKTRDANGKY
-1140 RWVMNK
+1140 RWVVNK
-1146 PWPTFTTDVRH
+1146 PWLTFTTDVRH

-1166 KQNRRIMSPTVNYF
+1166 KQNWRIMSPAVNYF

-1199 MQAVRKP
+1199 MQAVRMSM
-1206 LHKATLYGEIN
+1206 HDATFYGEIN

-1229 LEQPQRMVNK
+1229 LEQPQRIVNK
-1239 DLRHKLQT
+1239 DLKHKLQT

-1261 FAEHH
+1261 FEEHH

-1317 QILLRHLA
+1317 QILLRHLV

-1340 EMNRHLTE
+1340 DMNKNLKE
-1348 LNGGKPHQPIY
+1348 LNNGRPHQPIY
-1359 KVRKYEQ
+1359 KVRTYTQGVKS
-1366 ADKYPVGQRNCK
+1366 AVGQRNCK
-1378 AAQFVEAEKGTN
+1378 AAQFVNGAKGTN

-1396 EAESEPHK
+1396 EGTEGEVSESK

-1409 IPLREAVLRLK
+1409 FSLRDVLPCLKDGKPVIPEFDK
-1420 KGLPVALET
+1420 KG
-1429 NMAGEKLKF
+1429 KRLKF

-1450 PEDLA
+1450 PEELKL
-1455 RGQVQLPLD
+1455 GQVQLPLN
-1464 KKRIYKMVSSSG
+1464 KKRIYKMVSCSDAR
-1476 NQCFFVLANV
+1476 CFWVPVNV

>member
-1 MFSKKNVFLRIF
+1 MSFVFQKNVFLRIF

-55 SRVIPVDA
+55 SRVISVDGGA
-63 GVLGDFERGVS
+63 LDKFERGAS

-149 DAFDEMMV
+149 DAFDEMMA

-198 ILLSFNQKRGYRQAR
+198 ILLSFNQKRGYRPAR
-213 GEQQEDDSRK
+213 GEQQEADSKK

-238 GEKKGDQ
+238 GE
-245 TWYRVLLEDGSEY
+245 
-258 KRLSRNPLPWEG
+258 
-270 QVRDFIVTTTLD
+270 
-282 AQGNPKT
+282 
-289 EKDGRVKRTYRSPKA
+289 DGRVKRTYRSPKA

-324 VGAYIFEALLHNPSQ
+324 VGAYIFEALLRNPSQ

-365 QPYHAA
+365 QPYHVA
-371 LTDSAVLERCVRTLY
+371 LTDPAVLERCVRTLY
-386 QKNEAHARQA
+386 QKNEVHARQA

-422 IANCSFE
+422 IANCCFE

-499 RLFDWLYHRENV
+499 RLFKWLYRRKNV
-511 SWKDLPKYP
+511 SQKNLLKYP
-520 PFGLTRT
+520 PFGLKL

-540 SYPCHETWAHMQ
+540 SYPCHETWAHML

-661 TDDAALPA
+661 TNNAALPA

-716 RFLLNFRPN
+716 RFLQNFRPN

-751 SFDEIHVELGREMK
+751 GFDEIHVELGREMK
-765 MPAQQRQKLSERM
+765 MPAKQRQKLSKRM

-789 MMLACFQHPEF
+789 MMLACFQNPEF
-800 EVDDVRPYSPYQ
+800 GVDEVRPYSPYQ

-823 LRDVKDIPDDIAA
+823 LHDVKEIPDDITA
-836 ILRKFGE
+836 IIKKFDKE
-843 STAAKQPSAKEVLRY
+843 EANEQPSVGEVLHY
-858 RLWLDQ
+858 KEWLDK
-864 KYTSP
+864 KYISP
-869 YTGQIIPLGR
+869 YTGEIIPLGR
-879 LFTRDYE
+879 LLTHDYE

-895 YFDDSLSNKVI
+895 YFDDSLNNKVI

-911 NKLKSAQLAHEFIS
+911 NNLKSAQLAHEFIS

-933 LGNGRTARI
+933 LGHGRTARI

-948 ERLVKDNY
+948 EKWVKEHY
-956 SHVRLSHKRRNL
+956 AALPRKRRNL
-968 LQDEVP
+968 LLDEVP

-1030 NDVWNAIVMPRFERL
+1030 NDVWNAIVLPRFERL
-1045 NGMVQTGDH
+1045 NSMAQPEDGQLAQ
-1054 MENVYVKLNTQGHL
+1054 VYVTRNTQGHP
-1068 IPNVPLDR
+1068 IPTVPLDR

-1110 ESARKGAKV
+1110 ESARKDAKV
-1119 TRMDLQH
+1119 SRTDLQH
-1126 LLCTKTRADANGNY
+1126 LLCTKTRDDNGKY
-1140 RWVMNK
+1140 RWVVNK
-1146 PWPTFTTDVRH
+1146 PWLTFTTDVHH

-1199 MQAVRKP
+1199 MQAVRMSM
-1206 LHKATLYGEIN
+1206 HDATFYGEIN

-1229 LEQPQRMVNK
+1229 LEQPQRIVNK
-1239 DLRHKLQT
+1239 DLKHKLQT

-1266 DEWADVNVKKIPI
+1266 DEWADVNVKKIAV
-1279 YVYSKEEGKARYF
+1279 YVYSKEEGKARCF
-1292 ASRCALDKSFTR
+1292 ASRTVLDQSFTR
-1304 ETIERKVA
+1304 DYIERKVA

-1340 EMNRHLTE
+1340 DMNKNLKE
-1348 LNGGKPHQPIY
+1348 LNNGRPHQPIY
-1359 KVRKYEQ
+1359 KVRTYTQGVKS
-1366 ADKYPVGQRNCK
+1366 AVGQRNCK
-1378 AAQFVEAEKGTN
+1378 AAQFVNGAKGTN

-1396 EAESEPHK
+1396 EGTKGESSGCK

-1409 IPLREAVLRLK
+1409 FSLRDVLPSLKEGKPVIPEVDE
-1420 KGLPVALET
+1420 KG
-1429 NMAGEKLKF
+1429 KRLKF
-1438 VLSPLDLVYVPT
+1438 VLSPLDLVYVPK
-1450 PEDLA
+1450 PEELK

-1464 KKRIYKMVSSSG
+1464 KKRIYKMVSSNG
-1476 NQCFFVLANV
+1476 IQCFFVLANV
-1486 ASAIVDKYEF
+1486 ASAIVDNFEF
-1496 SSLNKMER
+1496 STQNNKMGR

>member
-1 MFSKKNVFLRIF
+1 
-13 KICSTMTK
+13 MTK

-55 SRVIPVDA
+55 SRVISVDGGA
-63 GVLGDFERGVS
+63 LDKFERGAS

-149 DAFDEMMV
+149 DAFDEMMA

-190 VDPYELAW
+190 VSPYELAW
-198 ILLSFNQKRGYRQAR
+198 ILLSFNQKRGYRPAR
-213 GEQQEDDSRK
+213 GEQQEDDSKK

-238 GEKKGDQ
+238 GE
-245 TWYRVLLEDGSEY
+245 
-258 KRLSRNPLPWEG
+258 
-270 QVRDFIVTTTLD
+270 
-282 AQGNPKT
+282 
-289 EKDGRVKRTYRSPKA
+289 DGRVKRSFRSPKA

-324 VGAYIFEALLHNPSQ
+324 VGAYIFEALLRNPSQ

-365 QPYHAA
+365 QPHHVA
-371 LTDSAVLERCVRTLY
+371 LTDPAVLERCVRTLY

-499 RLFDWLYHRENV
+499 RLFKWLYRRKNV
-511 SWKDLPKYP
+511 SQKNLLKYP
-520 PFGLTRT
+520 PFGLKL

-540 SYPCHETWAHMQ
+540 SYPCHETWAHML

-661 TDDAALPA
+661 TNNAALPA

-751 SFDEIHVELGREMK
+751 GFDEIHVELGREMK
-765 MPAQQRQKLSERM
+765 MPAKQRQKLSKRM

-789 MMLACFQHPEF
+789 MMLACFQNPEF
-800 EVDDVRPYSPYQ
+800 KVDEVRPYSPYQ

-823 LRDVKDIPDDIAA
+823 LHDVKEIPDDITA
-836 ILRKFGE
+836 IIKKFDKE
-843 STAAKQPSAKEVLRY
+843 EANEQPSVGEVLHY
-858 RLWLDQ
+858 KEWLDKQ
-864 KYTSP
+864 YISP
-869 YTGQIIPLGR
+869 YTGEIIPLGR
-879 LFTRDYE
+879 LLTHDYE

-895 YFDDSLSNKVI
+895 YFDDSLNNKVI

-911 NKLKSAQLAHEFIS
+911 NNLKSAQLAHEFIS

-933 LGNGRTARI
+933 LGHGRTARI

-948 ERLVKDNY
+948 EKWVKEHY
-956 SHVRLSHKRRNL
+956 AALPRKRRNL
-968 LQDEVP
+968 LLDEVP
-974 EAFIA
+974 EVFIA

-1030 NDVWNAIVMPRFERL
+1030 NDVWNAIVLPRFERL
-1045 NGMVQTGDH
+1045 NSMAQPEDGQLAQ
-1054 MENVYVKLNTQGHL
+1054 VYVTRNTQGHP
-1068 IPNVPLDR
+1068 IPTVPLDR
-1076 QRGFSMKRIDH
+1076 QRGFCMKRIDH

-1110 ESARKGAKV
+1110 ESARKGARV

-1199 MQAVRKP
+1199 MQAVRMSM
-1206 LHKATLYGEIN
+1206 HDATFYGEIN

-1229 LEQPQRMVNK
+1229 LEQPQRIVNK
-1239 DLRHKLQT
+1239 DLKHKLQT

-1261 FAEHH
+1261 FEEHH
-1266 DEWADVNVKKIPI
+1266 DEWADVNVKKIAV
-1279 YVYSKEEGKARYF
+1279 YVYSKDEGGKARCF
-1292 ASRCALDKSFTR
+1292 ASRTAMDKSFTR
-1304 ETIERKVA
+1304 ESIEQKVA

-1317 QILLRHLA
+1317 KILLRHLA

-1340 EMNRHLTE
+1340 DMNKNLKE
-1348 LNGGKPHQPIY
+1348 LNNGRPHQPIY
-1359 KVRKYEQ
+1359 KVRTYTQGVKS
-1366 ADKYPVGQRNCK
+1366 AVGQRNCK
-1378 AAQFVEAEKGTN
+1378 AAQFVNGAKGTN

-1396 EAESEPHK
+1396 EGTEGEVSESK

-1409 IPLREAVLRLK
+1409 FSLRDVLPCLKDGKPVIPEVDK
-1420 KGLPVALET
+1420 KG
-1429 NMAGEKLKF
+1429 KRLKF

-1450 PEDLA
+1450 SEDLK

-1464 KKRIYKMVSSSG
+1464 KKRIYKMVSSNG
-1476 NQCFFVLANV
+1476 IQCFFVLANV
-1486 ASAIVDKYEF
+1486 ASAIVDKFEF
-1496 SSLNKMER
+1496 STHNKTER

>member
-1 MFSKKNVFLRIF
+1 MSFVFQKNVFLRIF

-55 SRVIPVDA
+55 SRVISVDGGA
-63 GVLGDFERGVS
+63 LDKFERGAS

-149 DAFDEMMV
+149 DAFDEMMA

-198 ILLSFNQKRGYRQAR
+198 ILLSFNQKRGYRPAR
-213 GEQQEDDSRK
+213 GEQQEADSKK

-238 GEKKGDQ
+238 GE
-245 TWYRVLLEDGSEY
+245 
-258 KRLSRNPLPWEG
+258 
-270 QVRDFIVTTTLD
+270 
-282 AQGNPKT
+282 
-289 EKDGRVKRTYRSPKA
+289 DGRVKRSFRSPKA

-324 VGAYIFEALLHNPSQ
+324 VGAYIFEALLRNPSQ

-365 QPYHAA
+365 QPYHVA
-371 LTDSAVLERCVRTLY
+371 LTDPAVLERCVRTLY

-422 IANCSFE
+422 IANCCFE

-552 QCLKKAKLSP
+552 QCLKKAGLSP

-589 LHTFAHKNG
+589 LHTFAHKNE

-638 GSYWSEEALAPGV
+638 GSYWSEKALAPGV

-800 EVDDVRPYSPYQ
+800 GVDDVRPYSPYQ

-968 LQDEVP
+968 LLDEVP
-974 EAFIA
+974 EAFID

-1030 NDVWNAIVMPRFERL
+1030 NDVWNAIVLPRFERL
-1045 NGMVQTGDH
+1045 NSMAQPEDGQLAQ
-1054 MENVYVKLNTQGHL
+1054 VYVTRNTQGHP
-1068 IPNVPLDR
+1068 IPTVPLDR

-1110 ESARKGAKV
+1110 ESARKDAKV
-1119 TRMDLQH
+1119 SRTDLQH
-1126 LLCTKTRADANGNY
+1126 LLCTKTRDDNGKY
-1140 RWVMNK
+1140 RWVVNK
-1146 PWPTFTTDVRH
+1146 PWLTFTTDVHH

-1199 MQAVRKP
+1199 MQAVRMSM
-1206 LHKATLYGEIN
+1206 HDATFYGEIN

-1229 LEQPQRMVNK
+1229 LEQPQRIVNK
-1239 DLRHKLQT
+1239 DLKHKLQT
-1247 LQAEGLNLK
+1247 LQVEGLNLK

-1261 FAEHH
+1261 FEEHH
-1266 DEWADVNVKKIPI
+1266 DEWADVNVKKIAV

-1292 ASRCALDKSFTR
+1292 ASRTVLDQSFTR
-1304 ETIERKVA
+1304 DYIERKVA

-1317 QILLRHLA
+1317 QILLRHLV

-1340 EMNRHLTE
+1340 DMNKNLKE
-1348 LNGGKPHQPIY
+1348 LNNGRPHQPIY
-1359 KVRKYEQ
+1359 KVRTYTQGVKS
-1366 ADKYPVGQRNCK
+1366 AVGQRNCK
-1378 AAQFVEAEKGTN
+1378 AAQFVNGAKGTN

-1396 EAESEPHK
+1396 EGTEGEVSESK

-1409 IPLREAVLRLK
+1409 FSLRDVLPCLKDGKPVIPEFDK
-1420 KGLPVALET
+1420 KG
-1429 NMAGEKLKF
+1429 KRLKF

-1450 PEDLA
+1450 PEDLKL
-1455 RGQVQLPLD
+1455 GQVQLPLN
-1464 KKRIYKMVSSSG
+1464 KKRIYKMVSCSDAR
-1476 NQCFFVLANV
+1476 CFWVPVNV
-1486 ASAIVDKYEF
+1486 ASAIVDKYEY

>member
-55 SRVIPVDA
+55 SRVISVDGGA
-63 GVLGDFERGVS
+63 LDKFERGAS

-149 DAFDEMMV
+149 DAFDEMMA

-190 VDPYELAW
+190 VSPYELAW
-198 ILLSFNQKRGYRQAR
+198 ILLSFNQKRGYRPAR
-213 GEQQEDDSRK
+213 GEQQEDDSKK

-238 GEKKGDQ
+238 GE
-245 TWYRVLLEDGSEY
+245 
-258 KRLSRNPLPWEG
+258 
-270 QVRDFIVTTTLD
+270 
-282 AQGNPKT
+282 
-289 EKDGRVKRTYRSPKA
+289 DGRVKRSFRSPKA

-324 VGAYIFEALLHNPSQ
+324 VGAYIFEALLRNPSQ

-371 LTDSAVLERCVRTLY
+371 LTEPAVLERCVRTLY

-520 PFGLTRT
+520 SFGLTRT

-552 QCLKKAKLSP
+552 QCLKKAGLSP

-589 LHTFAHKNG
+589 LHTFAHKNE

-743 RDIWTRYG
+743 RDIWARYG

-765 MPAQQRQKLSERM
+765 MPAQQRQKLSECM

-800 EVDDVRPYSPYQ
+800 GVDDVRPYSPYQ

-968 LQDEVP
+968 LLDEVP

-1199 MQAVRKP
+1199 MQAVRMSM
-1206 LHKATLYGEIN
+1206 HDATFYGEIN

-1229 LEQPQRMVNK
+1229 LEQPQRIVNK
-1239 DLRHKLQT
+1239 DLKHKLQT

-1266 DEWADVNVKKIPI
+1266 DEWADVNVKKIAV
-1279 YVYSKEEGKARYF
+1279 YVYSKDEGGKARCF
-1292 ASRCALDKSFTR
+1292 ASRTAMDKSFTR
-1304 ETIERKVA
+1304 ESIEQKVA

-1317 QILLRHLA
+1317 KILLRHLA

-1340 EMNRHLTE
+1340 DMNKNLKE
-1348 LNGGKPHQPIY
+1348 LNNGRPHQPIY
-1359 KVRKYEQ
+1359 KVRTYTQGVKS
-1366 ADKYPVGQRNCK
+1366 AVGQRNCK
-1378 AAQFVEAEKGTN
+1378 AAQFVNGAKGTN

-1396 EAESEPHK
+1396 EGTEGEVSESK

-1409 IPLREAVLRLK
+1409 FSLRDVLPCLKDGKPVIPEVDK
-1420 KGLPVALET
+1420 KG
-1429 NMAGEKLKF
+1429 KRLKF

-1450 PEDLA
+1450 SEDLK

-1464 KKRIYKMVSSSG
+1464 KKRIYKMVSSNG
-1476 NQCFFVLANV
+1476 IQCFFVLANV
-1486 ASAIVDKYEF
+1486 ASAIVDKFEF
-1496 SSLNKMER
+1496 STHNKTER